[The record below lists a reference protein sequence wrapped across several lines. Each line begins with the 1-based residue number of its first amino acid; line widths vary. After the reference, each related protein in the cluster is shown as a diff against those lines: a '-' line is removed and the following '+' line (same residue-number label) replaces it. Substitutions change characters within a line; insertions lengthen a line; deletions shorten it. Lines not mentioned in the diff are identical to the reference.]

1 MTEEKIKNI
10 LNNTFKDGHIEVIDS
25 NGTQDHFN
33 ILVISD
39 SFNGMKLLERHRIIY
54 KHLESFLSKEI
65 HAVQIKTF
73 TKNEWE
79 NK

>member
-1 MTEEKIKNI
+1 MTEEKIKKILKNI
-10 LNNTFKDGHIEVIDS
+10 FEEGHIEVIDS

-39 SFNGMKLLERHRIIY
+39 QFEGMKLLERHRIIY
-54 KHLESFLSKEI
+54 KHLESLISNEI
-65 HAVQIKTF
+65 HAVQIKTY
-73 TKNEWE
+73 TKNEWK